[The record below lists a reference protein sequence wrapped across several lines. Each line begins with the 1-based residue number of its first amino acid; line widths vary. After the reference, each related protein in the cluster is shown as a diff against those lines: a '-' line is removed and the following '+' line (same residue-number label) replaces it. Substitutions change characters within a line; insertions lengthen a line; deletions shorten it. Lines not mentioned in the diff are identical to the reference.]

1 MADQQDTG
9 GRHRR
14 PDDGQAMDGVEYPT
28 PKFHSVTEWVPAEE
42 FHRYPAGSREPGY
55 FSDELT
61 AGAW

>member
-1 MADQQDTG
+1 
-9 GRHRR
+9 
-14 PDDGQAMDGVEYPT
+14 MDGVEYPT